1 MTCAGGGGCSGCDGG
16 GDDGGPG
23 CSRGGPCFLHRN
35 LTAGV
40 STSGHSIE
48 LLQQTR

>member
-1 MTCAGGGGCSGCDGG
+1 MTCAGGGD
-16 GDDGGPG
+16 DDGGPG
-23 CSRGGPCFLHRN
+23 CSRGGGGPCFLHRN

-48 LLQQTR
+48 LI